1 VAEEKRGTSRMGI
14 QAEGAAAYWRSFPV
28 LEKMLQQEQPP
39 VLERVKAT
47 CRQLD
52 GILNSG
58 SAQEKAR
65 AQEAMNAYARAL
77 ELYQELVNRRNE
89 MLAAAGNIA
98 GAAHDK

>member
-1 VAEEKRGTSRMGI
+1 VAEEKRGTSRMGT
-14 QAEGAAAYWRSFPV
+14 QGEAAAAYWRSFPV

-39 VLERVKAT
+39 LFERVKAT

-65 AQEAMNAYARAL
+65 AQDAMNAYARAL
-77 ELYQELVNRRNE
+77 ELYQELVTRRNE
-89 MLAAAGNIA
+89 MLAAAGNNA